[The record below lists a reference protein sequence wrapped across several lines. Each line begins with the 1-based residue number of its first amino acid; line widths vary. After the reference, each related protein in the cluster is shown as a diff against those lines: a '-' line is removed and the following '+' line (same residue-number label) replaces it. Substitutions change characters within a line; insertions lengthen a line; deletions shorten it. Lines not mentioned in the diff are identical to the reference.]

1 MYRCPSGPARVR
13 VRGDVNVPIV
23 LAGMAATVFG
33 VADFLGGTASRR
45 VPPLTVAML
54 AQVAGLVGL
63 LLLMLVMPAAALPGA
78 LLWGLLAGLSGG
90 VGVPVLYRALARGPM
105 NVVAPLAALTSA
117 AVPVLVGTL
126 LGDRPS
132 TWAWVGIVLAVVA
145 GVVVG
150 VSFEPTR
157 AIDDGAA
164 ADGAADCAPARTQPP
179 YVAHKVGP
187 VCEGQSLCTSPG
199 DGRGG
204 GGRGALRSAAL
215 SLFAGLC
222 FGGFF
227 VLIAQAAPAAGL
239 WPVVAA
245 KVGGSLVAVV
255 VLFGAARV
263 VAAGAGKAPAPAEAS
278 GLRRALTGVGWRLA
292 VLGGV
297 LDALANVFYLLATQH
312 GQLAVVGAVVG
323 LYPASTVLLAR
334 LMHGER
340 IGGVQW
346 AGLALAVPAL
356 ALVGAG

>member
-1 MYRCPSGPARVR
+1 MYYRPPGPARVR
-13 VRGDVNVPIV
+13 ARGDVNVPIV

-33 VADFLGGTASRR
+33 VADFLGGTAARR

-157 AIDDGAA
+157 DAALGDGALVDA
-164 ADGAADCAPARTQPP
+164 APAEVAVVGSTDGAR
-179 YVAHKVGP
+179 
-187 VCEGQSLCTSPG
+187 
-199 DGRGG
+199 
-204 GGRGALRSAAL
+204 RGALRSAGL
-215 SLFAGLC
+215 SLFAGVC

-255 VLFGAARV
+255 VLVGAARV
-263 VAAGAGKAPAPAEAS
+263 VGPGARRGTTPADAT
-278 GLRRALTGVGWRLA
+278 GLRLGLTGFGWRLA